1 MPRLSVL
8 TGLSVL
14 FSAAAVAAV
23 MAFGTR
29 AEPPA
34 FAAVP
39 QASTATIRYVPD
51 DLRDDSWLQA
61 LKAAQIKAIA
71 GVSAF
76 HDFQFSD
83 RVKESG
89 ITFKHRIVDDA
100 GKTYKAA
107 HYDHG
112 NGLAIADIDGDGLT
126 DVYFLSQV
134 GGNQLVRN
142 LGGGMRPGASTS
154 LTTQPSIVTVPPI
167 A

>member
-61 LKAAQIKAIA
+61 LKAAQMP
-71 GVSAF
+71 
-76 HDFQFSD
+76 
-83 RVKESG
+83 R
-89 ITFKHRIVDDA
+89 R
-100 GKTYKAA
+100 
-107 HYDHG
+107 
-112 NGLAIADIDGDGLT
+112 
-126 DVYFLSQV
+126 SQ
-134 GGNQLVRN
+134 
-142 LGGGMRPGASTS
+142 ASPPSTTS
-154 LTTQPSIVTVPPI
+154 SSPI